1 MKEDGFPL
9 FTPKKIKEKDRKRK
23 ESENKEDGCTPT
35 KELWIYYGWYV
46 SKLSLK
52 AHLTSLPSLYVE
64 LDFNNFRD
72 GRC

>member
-23 ESENKEDGCTPT
+23 ERGRLHSNLKNYGF
-35 KELWIYYGWYV
+35 YYGWYV